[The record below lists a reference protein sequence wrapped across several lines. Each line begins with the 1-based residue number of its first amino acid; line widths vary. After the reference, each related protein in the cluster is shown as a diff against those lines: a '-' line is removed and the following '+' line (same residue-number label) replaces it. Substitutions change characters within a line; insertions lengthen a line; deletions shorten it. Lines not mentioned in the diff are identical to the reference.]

1 MAPRLS
7 LLALLVALPALL
19 VALPVPG
26 GGTGTAATAPAAPA
40 VVGWD
45 GRWLSTL
52 RKEVAA
58 SAGIRPAL
66 RPALAELRATAESLL
81 ALEAPSVV
89 STGSVPLPGTGV
101 RPNDLWYLATYAWPC
116 GTHCNSSRFKDCS
129 HWWQPPHYTGH
140 GRCDNATGLPWEQH
154 DGYVQP
160 EDIADMAASDTMSDA
175 VTTLALADY
184 LLDNR
189 TFGIKAAA
197 LLKVWF
203 VDPATAMNP
212 SLEHAAVIPGVTNG
226 SSTGIIV
233 TSHRWN
239 SRLTDALAL
248 LRSTGALQ
256 SVSAGVA
263 RWNVQYLEW
272 LLTSKWGKK
281 EADMPQNHATWHT
294 VESAALAL
302 SNGDASTAAARLAR
316 LTAASTPAALGHQIK
331 PSGLMPLEAART
343 NGAGYSCMSVAA
355 LFTAATIAKSVGGSG
370 GVDLFNWTN
379 SSDGSG
385 SIRAAL
391 DYLLPFATN
400 RSHPWPW
407 PGVKPAPWTELAP
420 QLLQAAVAY
429 DEPEYENM
437 IKLLPWPGGKHWPQT
452 KDWETSVTRLLH
464 PSTLEVGVASKTDD
478 KIGAR

>member
-89 STGSVPLPGTGV
+89 GTGSVPLPGTGV
-101 RPNDLWYLATYAWPC
+101 RPNDLWYLATYAWP
-116 GTHCNSSRFKDCS
+116 S
-129 HWWQPPHYTGH
+129 
-140 GRCDNATGLPWEQH
+140 TGLPWEQH